1 MITEGRIEEGR
12 GALALAGGATAPNG
26 AAGPTRRRRVLARL
40 RFVWTT
46 LEAFRLASASLRA
59 NKLRSGLTL
68 VGIVVGVAA
77 VIAVVT
83 IIKGLDRTV
92 AQTFSSQG
100 STVFSVS
107 QRPQVILS
115 REDFI
120 RYNRRREMTHEDAE
134 AVMRHCTLCLRTGV
148 AVNTAGTVKHGNQK
162 STGVLLRGI
171 TLSML
176 PIDDINVEAG
186 REWSESE
193 AQAAREVAIVGPD
206 VVENLFGGVAPE
218 RVIGQTIRVEG
229 NEYRIVGVPERLG
242 KIFGVSR
249 DNYVYLPYE
258 TFRKTFGANAG
269 TMVVFAQA
277 PDAASLEATE
287 EQVRTVMRTRR
298 KSFDAEDEGFT
309 VETQAVFLD
318 LYSKA
323 TDNIYLVTVGVA
335 AISLV
340 VGGIVVMNIML
351 VSVTERTKE
360 VGLRKAVGARRR
372 DVLTQFLIEAV
383 MLTAAGGAAGVFFG
397 FGLAFALSKLM
408 GFPLLLSA
416 WSAALGVGVSSAV
429 GIASGLWPAWTAA
442 RLNPI
447 DALRAE

>member
-1 MITEGRIEEGR
+1 MLTEEQLP
-12 GALALAGGATAPNG
+12 AAPVARQQPSGVARRSG
-26 AAGPTRRRRVLARL
+26 AAAAGLRRARARL
-40 RFVWTT
+40 RFLWTT

-68 VGIVVGVAA
+68 VGIIVGVAA

-134 AVMRHCTLCLRTGV
+134 AVMRHCTLCLRAGV

-162 STGVLLRGI
+162 SSGVLIRGI

-176 PIDDINVEAG
+176 PIDDINVTTG

-193 AQAAREVAIVGPD
+193 AQAAREVAIIGPD
-206 VVENLFGGVAPE
+206 VVGNLFGGVAAE
-218 RVIGQTIRVEG
+218 RVLGQTIRVEG
-229 NEYRIVGVPERLG
+229 REYRVVGVPERLG

-277 PDAASLEATE
+277 PDAASLEAAE

-298 KSFDAEDEGFT
+298 RSFGAEDEGFII
-309 VETQAVFLD
+309 ETQAVFLE
-318 LYSKA
+318 LYSAA
-323 TDNIYLVTVGVA
+323 TGNIYLVTVGVA

-383 MLTAAGGAAGVFFG
+383 MLTAAGGAAGVLFG
-397 FGLAFALSKLM
+397 FGLALALSKLM

-416 WSAALGVGVSSAV
+416 GSAALGVGVSSAV
-429 GIASGLWPAWTAA
+429 GILSGLWPAWTAA
-442 RLNPI
+442 RLNPV
-447 DALRAE
+447 DAMRAE

>member
-1 MITEGRIEEGR
+1 MITEERIGDGLGAPLPAR
-12 GALALAGGATAPNG
+12 GAATPNG
-26 AAGPTRRRRVLARL
+26 AGKRPRQAGARL
-40 RFVWTT
+40 RFRFVWTT

-83 IIKGLDRTV
+83 IIKGLDQTV

-120 RYNRRREMTHEDAE
+120 RYNKRREMTHEDAE
-134 AVMRHCTLCLRTGV
+134 AVMRHCTLCLWTGV

-162 STGVLLRGI
+162 SEGVLIRGI

-193 AQAAREVAIVGPD
+193 AQAAREVAIVGAD
-206 VVENLFGGVAPE
+206 VVENLFGGIAPE
-218 RVIGQTIRVEG
+218 QVLGQTVRVEG
-229 NEYRIVGVPERLG
+229 REYRIVGVPERLG

-258 TFRKTFGANAG
+258 TYRKTFGANAG

-287 EQVRTVMRTRR
+287 EQVRAVMQTRR
-298 KSFDAEDEGFT
+298 RSFGADDEGFT
-309 VETQAVFLD
+309 IETQAVFLD

-372 DVLTQFLIEAV
+372 DVLTQFMIEAV
-383 MLTAAGGAAGVFFG
+383 MLTAAGGAAGVLFG
-397 FGLAFALSKLM
+397 FGLAFALSKAM

-416 WSAALGVGVSSAV
+416 WSAVLGVGVSSAV
-429 GIASGLWPAWTAA
+429 GIVSGLWPAWTAA
-442 RLNPI
+442 RLDPI